1 MSWQFVGKNNE
12 SEKSRTES
20 LSTVNERARSR
31 NNPVEKIGDGVQVNK
46 LVAMVNLSE
55 ATSRG
60 FDNFD

>member
-31 NNPVEKIGDGVQVNK
+31 NNPVQKIGDGVQMNK

-60 FDNFD
+60 FDNLD

>member
-20 LSTVNERARSR
+20 LSTVNERATSR
-31 NNPVEKIGDGVQVNK
+31 NNPVQKIGDGVQMNK

-60 FDNFD
+60 FDNLD